1 MAKGLSQIEK
11 VAVLLMSLGEDLAS
25 ELIQKLPQAD
35 AQKILKTL
43 SKLGRVDQQT
53 ALEIQNEF
61 QELLTSP
68 TNSLPDGASSARR
81 IISKAFDAETSRKL
95 SEGLPRKTPQS
106 FLDAEHVDAKILWQ
120 LLSKEH
126 HQTIALILAHLSPKK
141 AGDIVS
147 FMHPSIRGDVL
158 VRLATLKEIDP
169 SVIDD
174 IDEVLSKALEQAKHR
189 NTHQLGGARKTAE
202 IISLFA
208 SDQRRDILAQLEN
221 KSPEI
226 ASEVKAG
233 MFTFEDLQKLDR
245 ADIEKLLRK
254 VQQQDL
260 EIALRKCPVP
270 VSEIFYAAMS
280 ERRAE
285 QIRDNIAAG
294 KPVPI
299 AKIAE
304 AQMKIAAIASE
315 LIANGEIRDPM
326 DEAV

>member
-1 MAKGLSQIEK
+1 MSRVEEK
-11 VAVLLMSLGEDLAS
+11 DPELA
-25 ELIQKLPQAD
+25 EEIKKL
-35 AQKILKTL
+35 
-43 SKLGRVDQQT
+43 
-53 ALEIQNEF
+53 
-61 QELLTSP
+61 
-68 TNSLPDGASSARR
+68 
-81 IISKAFDAETSRKL
+81 
-95 SEGLPRKTPQS
+95 
-106 FLDAEHVDAKILWQ
+106 
-120 LLSKEH
+120 
-126 HQTIALILAHLSPKK
+126 
-141 AGDIVS
+141 
-147 FMHPSIRGDVL
+147 
-158 VRLATLKEIDP
+158 
-169 SVIDD
+169 
-174 IDEVLSKALEQAKHR
+174 
-189 NTHQLGGARKTAE
+189 
-202 IISLFA
+202 
-208 SDQRRDILAQLEN
+208 
-221 KSPEI
+221 
-226 ASEVKAG
+226 